1 MSRTEGIACC
11 GAPAV
16 ALLGAAAWSQPAASG
31 TDLWWHLAA
40 GREIL
45 STSGLNIITADSMA
59 DAAKK
64 AVQAADQEV

>member
-1 MSRTEGIACC
+1 MNGFHVER
-11 GAPAV
+11 
-16 ALLGAAAWSQPAASG
+16 
-31 TDLWWHLAA
+31 